1 MRRKEVL
8 TTGEVA
14 KICCVAPRT
23 VSKWFDTGRL
33 RGYRIPGSRD
43 RRIPLTQ
50 LVRFMKD
57 HNMPLAGL
65 DGNVTRILLITPLGS
80 QTSALADDLGQVDR
94 YEIQIA
100 SNDFE
105 VGMKAGDFHPHVI
118 LVDVQADA
126 MDAKEIIKNLRLN
139 SSLAATRVIA
149 LVGAMTSGQKRTLL
163 RQGFDDAVSAPYKF
177 DDLVAVI
184 ETATDLIS

>member
-43 RRIPLTQ
+43 RRIPLMQ
-50 LVRFMKD
+50 LIRFMKD
-57 HNMPLAGL
+57 HDMPLAEL
-65 DGNVTRILLITPLGS
+65 EGNVTRILLVAPPDS
-80 QTSALADDLGQVDR
+80 ESAALADDLCRVDR
-94 YEIQIA
+94 YELQIA

-105 VGMKAGDFHPHVI
+105 VGMKTGNFRPHVI

-139 SSLAATRVIA
+139 SSLAATRIVA
-149 LVGAMTSGQKRTLL
+149 LAGPSLNGKRMLL
-163 RQGFDDAVSAPYKF
+163 RQGYDDVVSSPYKF
-177 DDLVAVI
+177 DKLIAVI
-184 ETATDLIS
+184 EAATDLIS